1 VAEVTEHLGDN
12 PHQSW
17 QQLQDAIAT
26 ACQELQTLRHEVAEQ
41 VGEEEATIFDAHLL
55 CLSDPAIVEAARQ
68 RIFDYTLDAV
78 SAWKVVVARTVR
90 SYEALKDPYLKA
102 RAADV
107 RDVGQRVLRLLT
119 GVASTPLDFTQP
131 AILVATDLTP
141 SETAHLNPHKVLGIC
156 TIAGGA
162 TSHSGILARSL
173 GIPAVVGVDVE
184 LLSLEDG
191 TLIALDGET
200 GQVWVQPEDAELRDL
215 QTKRDRQRYVQQ
227 EQRTAAQQPA
237 VTQDGRPIQ
246 IVANIGG
253 IADARVALENGAE
266 GVGLLRS
273 EFLYFDRESSPTEDE
288 QVEQYEAIAA
298 LLSPRPLIIRT
309 LDIGGDKPLSYL
321 NLASEPNPFLGWR
334 GIRVLLD
341 CPDVLKTQLRA
352 ILRATHK
359 YPIKVMFPMIACLR
373 EIRAAKEILAT
384 AQAELYRAGIPFNE
398 SMEVGMMVE
407 VPAAVA
413 MAEKLAAE
421 VDFFS
426 IGTNDLSQYVMASDR
441 TNPKVATL
449 ADAFEPAVL
458 RMIQQT
464 IQAARQAGIG
474 VGVCGEL
481 ASLPL
486 ATPIL
491 VGLGVDELS
500 MNPPSIGAVK
510 AAVGRLSIKEAQAIA
525 RDVLQLDSS
534 EAVREY
540 VAQKAGRLII

>member
-1 VAEVTEHLGDN
+1 IS
-12 PHQSW
+12 PH
-17 QQLQDAIAT
+17 
-26 ACQELQTLRHEVAEQ
+26 
-41 VGEEEATIFDAHLL
+41 
-55 CLSDPAIVEAARQ
+55 
-68 RIFDYTLDAV
+68 
-78 SAWKVVVARTVR
+78 
-90 SYEALKDPYLKA
+90 
-102 RAADV
+102 
-107 RDVGQRVLRLLT
+107 
-119 GVASTPLDFTQP
+119 
-131 AILVATDLTP
+131 
-141 SETAHLNPHKVLGIC
+141 
-156 TIAGGA
+156 
-162 TSHSGILARSL
+162 
-173 GIPAVVGVDVE
+173 
-184 LLSLEDG
+184 
-191 TLIALDGET
+191 
-200 GQVWVQPEDAELRDL
+200 
-215 QTKRDRQRYVQQ
+215 
-227 EQRTAAQQPA
+227 
-237 VTQDGRPIQ
+237 
-246 IVANIGG
+246 
-253 IADARVALENGAE
+253 
-266 GVGLLRS
+266 
-273 EFLYFDRESSPTEDE
+273 
-288 QVEQYEAIAA
+288 
-298 LLSPRPLIIRT
+298 PLIIRT
-309 LDIGGDKPLSYL
+309 LDIGGDKPISYL
-321 NLASEPNPFLGWR
+321 HSAPETNPFLGWR
-334 GIRVLLD
+334 GIRFLLD
-341 CPDVLKTQLRA
+341 SPDVLKTQLRA

-464 IQAARQAGIG
+464 IQAARQAGIW

-481 ASLPL
+481 SSLPL

-510 AAVGRLSIKEAQAIA
+510 AAVGRLSIEEAQAIA

-540 VAQKAGRLII
+540 VAQKAGRLIIE